1 MVKCILND
9 IVAYYACESVRERDT
24 LTQQKKIDNSKT
36 FDKSG
41 GFVEGGKN

>member
-9 IVAYYACESVRERDT
+9 IVAYYACESVRERET
-24 LTQQKKIDNSKT
+24 LSSQKIDNSKT

-41 GFVEGGKN
+41 RFVEGGKN